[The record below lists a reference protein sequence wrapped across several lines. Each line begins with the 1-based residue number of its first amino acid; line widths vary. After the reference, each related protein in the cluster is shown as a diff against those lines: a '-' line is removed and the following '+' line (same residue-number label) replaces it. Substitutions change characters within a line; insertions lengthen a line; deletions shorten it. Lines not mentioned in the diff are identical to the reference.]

1 MNFRDIDI
9 SNRWL
14 AGEERGILERSHW
27 RFEEEELQGLCR
39 VCAIKIFFLVTN
51 KLFYIILNC

>member
-14 AGEERGILERSHW
+14 AGEERRILERSHW

-39 VCAIKIFFLVTN
+39 VCAIKILFLVTN
-51 KLFYIILNC
+51 KFILF